1 MVQRINLY
9 QERFRHRRDY
19 TDARHLGAGLLLV
32 ALVLAGVSGFM
43 AWRAQNAQAR
53 AADLAEQR
61 DAVQQQLTSL
71 REEVEQAREAREARE
86 PSADQAG
93 LRAELAAKKRLLEYL
108 KRGPLA
114 NRDGFSGHLAG
125 LARRQVDDLWLRRIA
140 LKAGGTSLQLAG
152 STLGPEQV
160 PAFIGRL
167 AETPAFQGHT
177 FRTLRIERAEEDAT
191 RLEFLLSSDRSDGQK
206 E

>member
-53 AADLAEQR
+53 ATDLAEQR
-61 DAVQQQLTSL
+61 DAVQQQLTTV
-71 REEVEQAREAREARE
+71 RGEVEQARAARE
-86 PSADQAG
+86 PSAEQAG
-93 LRAELAAKKRLLEYL
+93 LRAELAAKKRLMAYL

-114 NRDGFSGHLAG
+114 NRDGFSAHLAG

-177 FRTLRIERAEEDAT
+177 FRTLRIERAEKDAT
-191 RLEFLLSSDRSDGQK
+191 RLDFLLSSDRSDGQS

>member
-1 MVQRINLY
+1 MVQQINLY

-43 AWRAQNAQAR
+43 TWRTQNAQAR

-61 DAVQQQLTSL
+61 DAVQQQLTTV
-71 REEVEQAREAREARE
+71 RGEVEQARAARE
-86 PSADQAG
+86 PSVDQAG
-93 LRAELAAKKRLLEYL
+93 LRAELAAKKRLMEYL

-177 FRTLRIERAEEDAT
+177 FRTLRIERAEKDAT
-191 RLEFLLSSDRSDGQK
+191 RLEFLLSSDRSDGQS